1 MCDFLVL
8 RQMFSAVVSA
18 LDESIGRIVQVGF
31 GFQPSSVQTLELLI
45 EYLGQIHFYSIS
57 V

>member
-1 MCDFLVL
+1 MISLF